1 VPSRLT
7 EPEKAL
13 HRALGPHHEKV
24 FGPRRTYR
32 RVTLA
37 GGGVQYQVITAV
49 GFHWR
54 HIAVVNV
61 KDGKASKA
69 ERYFY
74 SLRAP
79 RVVLPFEAIG
89 RDYLVD
95 ALKEM
100 REIEAGRGPVRG
112 EGPRPMEM
120 KIKGGSKV

>member
-1 VPSRLT
+1 MSLT
-7 EPEKAL
+7 GPERAL
-13 HRALGPHHEKV
+13 HRAFGPHLEKV
-24 FGPRRTYR
+24 FGPRRKYR
-32 RVTLA
+32 RIRL
-37 GGGVQYQVITAV
+37 GDRWVQYQVITAV

-79 RVVLPFEAIG
+79 QVVLPFEAIG

-100 REIEAGRGPVRG
+100 REIEAGRGRPVRG
-112 EGPRPMEM
+112 EGPRPMAM

>member
-1 VPSRLT
+1 MISGRIAFAEMDEVLCQ
-7 EPEKAL
+7 L
-13 HRALGPHHEKV
+13 HDSHFQRIFRGRGYRKIYLG
-24 FGPRRTYR
+24 RDWS
-32 RVTLA
+32 
-37 GGGVQYQVITAV
+37 QYQVITPV

-61 KDGKASKA
+61 KDGKAAKA

-79 RVVLPFEAIG
+79 QVVLPFEAIG

-100 REIEAGRGPVRG
+100 REIKAGRGPARV
-112 EGPRPMEM
+112 EGPRLME
-120 KIKGGSKV
+120 IKNQGR

>member
-1 VPSRLT
+1 MVSGRMKLT

-13 HRALGPHHEKV
+13 GRAFGPHLEKV
-24 FGPRRTYR
+24 FGPRRKYR
-32 RVTLA
+32 RIVLGKRWT
-37 GGGVQYQVITAV
+37 QYQVITAV

-61 KDGKASKA
+61 TDGKPSKA

-79 RVVLPFEAIG
+79 KVVLPFEAIG

-95 ALKEM
+95 ALKEI
-100 REIEAGRGPVRG
+100 REIEAGRGPVKS
-112 EGPRPMEM
+112 EGPTPA
-120 KIKGGSKV
+120 GGRKSE